1 MIIQALG
8 ISKSWKSLPALKK
21 FNIKRKLL
29 FEYAN
34 KTQTT
39 WPMSMYVDADHA
51 TGVTDGLIGGRGRL
65 ERRSEWRFL
74 SFVCVWW

>member
-1 MIIQALG
+1 M
-8 ISKSWKSLPALKK
+8 PALKK

-29 FEYAN
+29 FEYAR

-51 TGVTDGLIGGRGRL
+51 TGVTDGLIEGRGRL
-65 ERRSEWRFL
+65 ER
-74 SFVCVWW
+74 